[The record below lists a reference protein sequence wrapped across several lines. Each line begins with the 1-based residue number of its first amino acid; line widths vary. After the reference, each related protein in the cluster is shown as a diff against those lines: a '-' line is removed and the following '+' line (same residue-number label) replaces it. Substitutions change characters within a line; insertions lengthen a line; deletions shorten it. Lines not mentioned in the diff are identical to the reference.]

1 MRGATMEAR
10 LLGFVEALEVV
21 LHHAARV
28 RVTGAEKVGLLAS
41 AGRVLAEEVRADR
54 DQPAFDRATRD
65 GFAVRA
71 AEWAAGRRL
80 RVAGLV
86 RAGETWAGKALSS
99 GEAVEIMTG
108 AAVPSG
114 ADAVAMVEHAELGEG
129 LVWAAAGRG
138 LRAEENIVRR
148 ASEARS
154 GESLLAAGRAMGAAE
169 IALAAA
175 CGCAEIA
182 VRKRPVVAI
191 VATGDELVEVEETP
205 GDSQIRNSNGTALAA
220 MVEAAGGEAR
230 RLAIARDSRESL
242 QERIAEGRGSDLLLL
257 SGGVSVGKYDLVEEV
272 LAEFGAE
279 FFFRGV
285 RMQPGR
291 PVVFGRLRK
300 AASQRD
306 SQSASQQDSES
317 ASQRDSESASQQ
329 DSESA
334 SQQDSESASQRVGES
349 ADAREWVYFFGLPG
363 NPVSTL
369 VTFQCFVGPMLRAL
383 CGAGAEGPR
392 FVQATLAEEVKG
404 KAGLTRILPAILRH
418 DLERPEVRIV
428 GSQGSGDLAA
438 NARANCY
445 AVLEDGRSYDSGDV
459 ISVLLR

>member
-1 MRGATMEAR
+1 MRGATTEAR
-10 LLGFVEALEVV
+10 VLGFVEALEVV

-41 AGRVLAEEVRADR
+41 AGRVLAEEVRAER
-54 DQPAFDRATRD
+54 DQPPFDRATRD
-65 GFAVRA
+65 GFAVL
-71 AEWAAGRRL
+71 AEEWTSGRRL
-80 RVAGLV
+80 RVVGLV
-86 RAGETWAGKALSS
+86 RAGEAWAGKALSS

-108 AAVPSG
+108 AVVPAG

-129 LVWAAAGRG
+129 MVWAAAGRR

-154 GESLLAAGRAMGAAE
+154 GEALLTAGRAMGAAE

-175 CGCAEIA
+175 CGRAELTVYQRPA
-182 VRKRPVVAI
+182 VTI

-205 GDSQIRNSNGTALAA
+205 GDSQIRNSNGYALAA
-220 MVEAAGGEAR
+220 MVKAAGGEAR

-242 QERIAEGRGSDLLLL
+242 RERIAEGRGSGLLLL
-257 SGGVSVGKYDLVEEV
+257 SGGVSVGKFDLVEEV

-279 FFFRGV
+279 FYFRGV

-300 AASQRD
+300 AASQ
-306 SQSASQQDSES
+306 
-317 ASQRDSESASQQ
+317 
-329 DSESA
+329 
-334 SQQDSESASQRVGES
+334 QDSESASQRVGES
-349 ADAREWVYFFGLPG
+349 AEEREWTYFFGLPG
-363 NPVSTL
+363 NPVSTM

-383 CGAGAEGPR
+383 CGAGAAGPR
-392 FVQATLAEEVKG
+392 FVQATLAEAASG

-418 DLERPEVRIV
+418 DLARPEVRIV

-445 AVLEDGRSYDSGDV
+445 AVLAYGRDYNSGDV